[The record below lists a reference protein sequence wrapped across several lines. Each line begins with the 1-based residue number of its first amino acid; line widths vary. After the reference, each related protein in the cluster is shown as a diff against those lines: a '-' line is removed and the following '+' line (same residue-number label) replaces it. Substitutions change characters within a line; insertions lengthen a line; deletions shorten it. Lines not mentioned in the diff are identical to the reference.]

1 MILEVCGVP
10 ASLTGI
16 HSSQIL
22 AQSGRIGISLGGDSP
37 TYPATTVGGACE
49 DGLVVGIRTGS
60 VPRSVD
66 GPSLVAAAAALMLL
80 PTNASRL
87 IRLHRLAALGMSL
100 DAAGAPPASPSAI
113 RSLLKQDDIGGDGI
127 LMQEDPYSEVLV
139 RSISFSGGPYL
150 VSGGSGEH
158 TVADLEDLMD
168 AAFRERWMPDD
179 LRVPARQLIQG
190 LLTVSDIVL
199 RRAGLARGTSPEGSA
214 RAAIDVP
221 SSSRLR
227 ALAEATF
234 ISNDELDAHG
244 SWLRMVV
251 DTFALDP
258 GELDDPCADD
268 ITDDRLYVRPF
279 LRLAEGYRVALPLDL
294 LITIRFHLLRFAD
307 QAGQLEELGARL
319 REAALRRFMR
329 LLPSDSSPD
338 LLEQSTVMSR
348 YLLKIDSK
356 RDLHLMVATDP
367 LVDWESEVWG
377 SYDTGPALAHL
388 IDLVSP
394 SNRRTYSSAEELLH
408 LVLIDS
414 PGRAAFWGI
423 PNVDGADPM
432 LIARSDD
439 LEVIMHQEPDG
450 PLGLLL
456 FAEAIDQRPGES
468 MSTDI
473 LDEFCSYMDHEKS
486 FYLSD
491 DDVPTFTVFQPG
503 DGLYPRQKYHAETDR
518 HGVVPPI
525 PNPPII
531 QAHRLYERDAPEV
544 FVIEPTSSYVGYVVE
559 LREQSVFITLDR
571 SETEFVGVEL
581 TLLECV
587 AYWIR
592 ECAYRTDGRLTTA
605 TTELTVR
612 LTDPESWRTVH
623 DYSRTDPAVRMGKEE
638 NGYTLEFTVTFV
650 ALLQE
655 PANTAER
662 ELVTALLTNLFG
674 AASTDVGS
682 SLDAVAPLG
691 SKRMINAFDQN
702 RAPDML
708 SEALPRALK
717 GHDQITAQLLDELG
731 QWLRS
736 PTGGGFSIGDLRGEQ
751 RVQVLN
757 AAVGHLFARLEAEI
771 APYDK
776 RTLLD
781 FLVVQN
787 EALLHDA
794 KFNSMLLKS
803 RLACFGERSGTVTE
817 LVDHRKA
824 SATAQRANRF
834 LIEYVAAQPPD
845 GQSTI
850 EVLDYYRVLGIAS
863 EIIQRATTS
872 DFLHYGLA
880 DFEVAVLGSGRLGVS
895 REEPVTSA
903 MDTYAANSGMRS
915 VRSAL
920 SGEAEDVSDEFD
932 VPAFISRSEPAMR
945 AEFGFTLTELR
956 EVCGGLLDLATADR
970 VTRIERSL
978 AISRVSTTRGIPEE
992 VVSVVFS
999 GITLTERD
1007 SFLGIKQDAWPWRFN
1022 RDMSYV
1028 RRPVVLQGQEL
1039 VFGFRSIYRLGAYWV
1054 DNLLSGR
1061 LQGRARTTEMQGCIS
1076 EARGRIND
1084 AFARS
1089 VADKLQTLGM
1099 TTRLSVKKIG
1109 RHPIADSLGHDL
1121 GDIDVL
1127 AAHPKTRSIIA
1138 VEAKD
1143 FEVARTPR
1151 EIAAELEKLFAGK
1164 RGKKPTIELHS
1175 RRVEWL
1181 RQHLSEVVQHLG
1193 VDSDGA
1199 PWHLSGAV
1207 VTSDPLITPLMS
1219 ASPFP
1224 VIPFDDLAP
1233 TTLRLGHRASQRS
1246 PKWKKR
1252 KRR

>member
-1 MILEVCGVP
+1 M
-10 ASLTGI
+10 
-16 HSSQIL
+16 
-22 AQSGRIGISLGGDSP
+22 
-37 TYPATTVGGACE
+37 
-49 DGLVVGIRTGS
+49 
-60 VPRSVD
+60 
-66 GPSLVAAAAALMLL
+66 ALDD
-80 PTNASRL
+80 T
-87 IRLHRLAALGMSL
+87 
-100 DAAGAPPASPSAI
+100 GAPPARPSVI
-113 RSLLKQDDIGGDGI
+113 RSILKREDIGGDRI
-127 LMQEDPYSEVLV
+127 LMQEDPYSQVLV
-139 RSISFSGGPYL
+139 QSVSFSGGPYL
-150 VSGGSGEH
+150 VSAGSGEH
-158 TVADLEDLMD
+158 TVADLEDLID
-168 AAFRERWMPDD
+168 ASFRERWMPDD

-199 RRAGLARGTSPEGSA
+199 KRAGLARGTSPGGSA
-214 RAAIDVP
+214 RTAIDVP
-221 SSSRLR
+221 SAQRLS
-227 ALAEATF
+227 ALTEAAF

-258 GELDDPCADD
+258 GQLDDPCADD
-268 ITDDRLYVRPF
+268 TTDDRLFVRPF
-279 LRLAEGYRVALPLDL
+279 LRLVGGYRLALPLDL
-294 LITIRFHLLRFAD
+294 LITIRFHLLRFAR
-307 QAGQLEELGARL
+307 QAGRLEELGERL

-338 LLEQSTVMSR
+338 LLEQSTAMSR
-348 YLLKIDSK
+348 YLLRIDSN
-356 RDLHLMVATDP
+356 RDLHLVVATDP
-367 LVDWESEVWG
+367 LVDWELDLCG
-377 SYDTGPALAHL
+377 SYDTWPALGHL

-394 SNRRTYSSAEELLH
+394 SNRRTYSSAEQLLH
-408 LVLIDS
+408 LVLVDS

-439 LEVIMHQEPDG
+439 IEVMMHQEPDG
-450 PLGLLL
+450 LLGLLL
-456 FAEAIDQRPGES
+456 FADAIDRRQGES

-473 LDEFCSYMDHEKS
+473 LDEFCSYVDHEKS

-491 DDVPTFTVFQPG
+491 DSVPTFTVFQPG

-525 PNPPII
+525 PNPPIV
-531 QAHRLYERDAPEV
+531 QARRFYERDAPEI
-544 FVIEPTSSYVGYVVE
+544 FLIEPTSSYVGYVVE
-559 LREQSVFITLDR
+559 MRDQSVFITLDR
-571 SETEFVGVEL
+571 GEAEFIGVEP
-581 TLLECV
+581 TLLECI
-587 AYWIR
+587 AYWVR
-592 ECAYRTDGRLTTA
+592 ECAYRTDGQPTTA

-612 LTDPESWRTVH
+612 LINPESWRTVH
-623 DYSRTDPAVRMGKEE
+623 DWSRTDPAVRMTKVE
-638 NGYTLEFTVTFV
+638 NGYTLEFTETFV

-655 PANTAER
+655 PANAAER

-674 AASTDVGS
+674 TVSTDLGS

-702 RAPDML
+702 RSPDML
-708 SEALPRALK
+708 AENLPRALK

-736 PTGGGFSIGDLRGEQ
+736 PTGGGFSIGGLLGEQ
-751 RVQVLN
+751 RIQVLN
-757 AAVGHLFARLEAEI
+757 AAVGHLFDRLEAEI
-771 APYDK
+771 ARYDK

-794 KFNSMLLKS
+794 KFNSMMLKS
-803 RLACFGERSGTVTE
+803 RLACFGEQSGTITE
-817 LVDHRKA
+817 LVDHQKA

-845 GQSTI
+845 GEFTI
-850 EVLDYYRVLGIAS
+850 EVLDYYRVLGIAI

-872 DFLHYGLA
+872 DFLYYGLA
-880 DFEVAVLGSGRLGVS
+880 DFEVSVLGSGRLGVN

-903 MDTYAANSGMRS
+903 MDTYATNSGMRS

-920 SGEAEDVSDEFD
+920 SEEAGDGNDDFD
-932 VPAFISRSEPAMR
+932 VPAFIDRSEPAMR

-978 AISRVSTTRGIPEE
+978 AISEVSTTRGIPEE
-992 VVSVVFS
+992 VVSAVVS
-999 GITLTERD
+999 GITLTERE

-1039 VFGFRSIYRLGAYWV
+1039 VFGFRSIYRLGPYWV

-1061 LQGRARTTEMQGCIS
+1061 LQGRARTTEMQRCIS
-1076 EARGRIND
+1076 EARGKIND

-1089 VADKLQTLGM
+1089 VAAKLQDLGM

-1109 RHPIADSLGHDL
+1109 KHPIADSTGHPL

-1127 AAHPKTRSIIA
+1127 AAHPKSRSIIA

-1143 FEVARTPR
+1143 FEVARTPA
-1151 EIAAELEKLFAGK
+1151 EIASELEKLFAGK
-1164 RGKKPTIELHS
+1164 SGKKPTIELHS
-1175 RRVEWL
+1175 KRIDWL
-1181 RQHLSEVVQHLG
+1181 RQHLSDVAQHLG
-1193 VDSDGA
+1193 LDSDDA
-1199 PWHLSGAV
+1199 PWRLAGAV
-1207 VTSDPLITPLMS
+1207 VTSDPLITPLVS

-1224 VIPFDDLAP
+1224 VIPFDDLTLA
-1233 TTLRLGHRASQRS
+1233 TLRLGPRTSRRS
-1246 PKWKKR
+1246 PRWKTR

>member
-1 MILEVCGVP
+1 M
-10 ASLTGI
+10 
-16 HSSQIL
+16 
-22 AQSGRIGISLGGDSP
+22 
-37 TYPATTVGGACE
+37 
-49 DGLVVGIRTGS
+49 VGIRTDS
-60 VPRSVD
+60 VPRGID
-66 GPSLVAAAAALMLL
+66 GPSLVAAAAGLMLL

-87 IRLHRLAALGMSL
+87 VRLHRLAALGMSL
-100 DAAGAPPASPSAI
+100 DESGTPPASPRAI
-113 RSLLKQDDIGGDGI
+113 RSILKREDIGGERI

-139 RSISFSGGPYL
+139 QSISFSGGPYL
-150 VSGGSGEH
+150 VSAGSGEH
-158 TVADLEDLMD
+158 TVADLEDLID
-168 AAFRERWMPDD
+168 ASFRERWMPDD
-179 LRVPARQLIQG
+179 LRIPARQLIQG

-214 RAAIDVP
+214 RTPVDVP
-221 SSSRLR
+221 SASRLS
-227 ALAEATF
+227 ALADAAF
-234 ISNDELDAHG
+234 VSNDELDAHG

-251 DTFALDP
+251 DSFALEP

-268 ITDDRLYVRPF
+268 TTDDRLYVRPF
-279 LRLAEGYRVALPLDL
+279 LRLAGGYRVALPLDL
-294 LITIRFHLLRFAD
+294 SITIRFHLLRFAH
-307 QAGQLEELGARL
+307 QAGQLEELGERL

-329 LLPSDSSPD
+329 LLPSGSSPE
-338 LLEQSTVMSR
+338 LLEQSSIMSR

-356 RDLHLMVATDP
+356 RDLHLVVATDP
-367 LVDWESEVWG
+367 LADWELDVWG
-377 SYDTGPALAHL
+377 SYDTWPALGQL
-388 IDLVSP
+388 TDLVSP

-408 LVLIDS
+408 LVLTDS

-439 LEVIMHQEPDG
+439 LEVMMHQEPDG
-450 PLGLLL
+450 LLGLLL
-456 FAEAIDQRPGES
+456 FAQATDQRPGES

-473 LDEFCSYMDHEKS
+473 LDEFCSYVDHEKS

-491 DDVPTFTVFQPG
+491 DDVPTFTIFQPG
-503 DGLYPRQKYHAETDR
+503 DGLYPRQKYLAETDR

-525 PNPPII
+525 PNPPIVR
-531 QAHRLYERDAPEV
+531 AHRLYARDAPEV
-544 FVIEPTSSYVGYVVE
+544 FVIEPTSSYTGYVVE
-559 LREQSVFITLDR
+559 MREHSVFITLDR

-587 AYWIR
+587 AYWVR
-592 ECAYRTDGRLTTA
+592 ECAYRTDGRATIV

-623 DYSRTDPAVRMGKEE
+623 DYSRTDPAVRMARVE
-638 NGYTLEFTVTFV
+638 NGYTLEFTETFV

-662 ELVTALLTNLFG
+662 ELVTVLLTSLFG
-674 AASTDVGS
+674 AASTDVGP

-708 SEALPRALK
+708 SQNLPRALK

-736 PTGGGFSIGDLRGEQ
+736 PTGGGFSIGNLTGDQ
-751 RVQVLN
+751 RVRVLN
-757 AAVGHLFARLEAEI
+757 AAVGHLFNRLEAEV

-776 RTLLD
+776 RILLD
-781 FLVVQN
+781 FLLAQN

-794 KFNSMLLKS
+794 KFNSMMLKS
-803 RLACFGERSGTVTE
+803 RLACFGEQSGTVTE

-845 GQSTI
+845 GEFTI
-850 EVLDYYRVLGIAS
+850 EVLDYYRVLGIAI

-880 DFEVAVLGSGRLGVS
+880 DFEVSVLGSGRLGVS

-903 MDTYAANSGMRS
+903 MDTYATNSGMRS

-920 SGEAEDVSDEFD
+920 SDEAGDGNDDFD
-932 VPAFISRSEPAMR
+932 VPAFIARSELAMR
-945 AEFGFTLTELR
+945 AEFGFTLAELR

-978 AISRVSTTRGIPEE
+978 AIAEVSTSRGIPEE
-992 VVSVVFS
+992 VVSAVVN
-999 GITLTERD
+999 GITLTERE

-1039 VFGFRSIYRLGAYWV
+1039 VFGFRSIYRLGPFWI
-1054 DNLLSGR
+1054 DSLLSAR
-1061 LQGRARTTEMQGCIS
+1061 LQGRAKTIEMQRCIS
-1076 EARGRIND
+1076 EARRKIND

-1089 VADKLQTLGM
+1089 VAAKLQSLGM

-1109 RHPIADSLGHDL
+1109 KHRIADVAGHDI

-1127 AAHPKTRSIIA
+1127 AVHPATRSIIA

-1143 FEVARTPR
+1143 FEVARTPA
-1151 EIAAELEKLFAGK
+1151 EISSELEKLFAGK
-1164 RGKKPTIELHS
+1164 GEKKATIELHS
-1175 RRVEWL
+1175 ARIDWL
-1181 RQHLSEVVQHLG
+1181 RQHLNDAIQFLG
-1193 VDSDGA
+1193 LDSDGA
-1199 PWHLSGAV
+1199 PWHLAGAV
-1207 VTSDPLITPLMS
+1207 VTSEPLITPLVS

-1224 VIPFDDLAP
+1224 VIPIDDLALA
-1233 TTLRLGHRASQRS
+1233 TLRLRPRSSRRS
-1246 PKWKKR
+1246 PKWRKR